1 MVSKNT
7 DIIQKA
13 EQQLLEEIQI
23 LKDPNVGKERKQKAK
38 KNIKS
43 REKYL
48 RDTSNEEINGKTYPT
63 NYLYHSD
70 DKPMDKKEIF
80 KLIDSVETPDPDGV
94 NEMGQMNSYV
104 VILDNGCEDLSGV
117 FIKGK

>member
-48 RDTSNEEINGKTYPT
+48 RDTSNKEINGKTYPT

-70 DKPMDKKEIF
+70 DKPMDKEEIF
-80 KLIDSVETPDPDGV
+80 KLIDSVCDIELRDEDDISGIEYGT
-94 NEMGQMNSYV
+94 E
-104 VILDNGCEDLSGV
+104 LDITGV
-117 FIKGK
+117 FIKK

>member
-1 MVSKNT
+1 MVSKIT

-48 RDTSNEEINGKTYPT
+48 RDTSNEEINGKTYPK

-70 DKPMDKKEIF
+70 DKPMNKKEIH
-80 KLIDSVETPDPDGV
+80 KLIDSVGTEHSIEQVTFPCDKET
-94 NEMGQMNSYV
+94 
-104 VILDNGCEDLSGV
+104 LDLSGV

>member
-70 DKPMDKKEIF
+70 DKPMNTEEIF
-80 KLIDSVETPDPDGV
+80 KLIDSVS
-94 NEMGQMNSYV
+94 GQDEASRQVDLEYSRNL
-104 VILDNGCEDLSGV
+104 INNQDIDLSGV
-117 FIKGK
+117 FVKK

>member
-80 KLIDSVETPDPDGV
+80 KLIDSVELNPDYEALNVTTRDFKD
-94 NEMGQMNSYV
+94 EEY
-104 VILDNGCEDLSGV
+104 DLSGV